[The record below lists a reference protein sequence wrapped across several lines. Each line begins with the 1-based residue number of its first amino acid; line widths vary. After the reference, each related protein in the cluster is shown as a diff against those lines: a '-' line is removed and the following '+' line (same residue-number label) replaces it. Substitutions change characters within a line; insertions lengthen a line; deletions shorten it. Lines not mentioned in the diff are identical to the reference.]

1 MRDGTPFDM
10 VAVVRIGVMVEM
22 GLVGLKQLIAWADAW
37 VMKLDDSPLWLL
49 ELCTAPDADT
59 ALGLIR
65 NIPMLPSPATPE
77 EDRAA
82 DADHLASLFLRYRN
96 GSLSW
101 GDFLF
106 QGGQYLDRAGGPWP
120 CETFFMQL
128 NLLERMGF
136 PEDLMQSQREDIER
150 ELREA
155 LERMEAAHRRFE
167 AEARGD

>member
-1 MRDGTPFDM
+1 MRDGTPFDP
-10 VAVVRIGVMVEM
+10 VAVVRIGAMVRM

-59 ALGLIR
+59 ALGLIYD
-65 NIPMLPSPATPE
+65 IPMLPFAATPE
-77 EDRAA
+77 ELRAR
-82 DADHLASLFLRYRN
+82 DADHLACLFLRYRR
-96 GSLSW
+96 GELSW

-106 QGGQYLDRAGGPWP
+106 KGGQFLDGANGPWE
-120 CETFFMQL
+120 CEAFFMQL

-136 PEDLMQSQREDIER
+136 PEDLVRSQREDIER
-150 ELREA
+150 ELRDA